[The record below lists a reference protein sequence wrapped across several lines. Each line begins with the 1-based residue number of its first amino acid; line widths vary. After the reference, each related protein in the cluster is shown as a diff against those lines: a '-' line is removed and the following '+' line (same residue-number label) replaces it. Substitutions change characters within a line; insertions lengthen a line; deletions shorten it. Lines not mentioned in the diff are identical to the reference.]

1 MITVSP
7 RARNPWLGRRLGLR
21 RRYALRIES
30 DIDHVGFDFVAAR
43 ARYRHLLLDV
53 EPRQIE
59 LIFRDRDRNHE
70 KLGPQGLRLCAFAD
84 QRVAKRNTDR
94 PRRTGRTD
102 DNPPL
107 DADLYGEIVAAQDA
121 FAGGLREARQIAQA
135 ER

>member
-1 MITVSP
+1 MTAVSP
-7 RARNPWLGRRLGLR
+7 RVRNLWFGCRRALG
-21 RRYALRIES
+21 IES

-70 KLGPQGLRLCAFAD
+70 KLGPQGLRLCAFAN

-94 PRRTGRTD
+94 PGSTGRTD
-102 DNPPL
+102 YNPPL
-107 DADLYGEIVAAQDA
+107 DADLYGQIVAAQDA
-121 FAGGLREARQIAQA
+121 FT
-135 ER
+135 

>member
-30 DIDHVGFDFVAAR
+30 DIDQVSFDFVATR

-53 EPRQIE
+53 KPRQIE

-70 KLGPQGLRLCAFAD
+70 KLRPQGLRLCAFAN
-84 QRVAKRNTDR
+84 QRIAKRNADR
-94 PRRTGRTD
+94 PGSTGRTD
-102 DNPPL
+102 DNPPM
-107 DADLYGEIVAAQDA
+107 DADLYGQIVA
-121 FAGGLREARQIAQA
+121 
-135 ER
+135 